1 MKDGQFFKVLANND
15 TGQARGHQGGMV
27 IPKAISEFFP
37 PIKFKPSAAQPT
49 ADVRL
54 SATLYCDGA
63 FVETAATRFQMQTWG
78 AKRSPEWRLTDN
90 LGQLRNRASEDDIL
104 VFEKDLL
111 EENAISLFLFTKA
124 SPQYAD
130 WLASTN
136 GKRWGVF
143 DKQNP
148 PISADETVKAEFEI
162 EEKLATA
169 PSAFNDERPLV
180 ASITMKRARD
190 RAFRLRLLGAYDFR
204 CAFTGRK
211 FLDPRRSNLVGIDAA
226 HIVPVAYNGSDD
238 PANGLPLSKDLHWA
252 FDRGLIGVDADRR
265 ISVPKAVSELG
276 GNEFLR
282 DLAGQPIRESNSA
295 RMRAVDEAFAW
306 HRENTLIK

>member
-1 MKDGQFFKVLANND
+1 MKDGQFFKILSNND

-27 IPKAISEFFP
+27 IPKAISQFFP
-37 PIKFKPSAAQPT
+37 PIEFKPSADQPT

-63 FVETAATRFQMQTWG
+63 FVGTAATQFQMQTWR

-111 EENAISLFLFTKA
+111 EENAISLFLITKA

-148 PISADETVKAEFEI
+148 PISADEIVRAESEI

-169 PSAFNDERPLV
+169 PSAFDDKRPLV
-180 ASITMKRARD
+180 ASVTMKHARD
-190 RAFRLRLLGAYDFR
+190 RAFRLLLLGAYDFR

-211 FLDPRRSNLVGIDAA
+211 FLDPRRPNLVGIDAA
-226 HIVPVAYNGSDD
+226 HIVPVASSGSDD

-252 FDRGLIGVDADRR
+252 FDRGLIGVDENRR
-265 ISVPKAVSELG
+265 ILVPNAVSVLG

-282 DLAGQPIRESNSA
+282 DLGGKPIFEANAQRL
-295 RMRAVDEAFAW
+295 RAVDEAFTW
-306 HRENTLIK
+306 HRQNILVQ

>member
-1 MKDGQFFKVLANND
+1 MG
-15 TGQARGHQGGMV
+15 
-27 IPKAISEFFP
+27 P
-37 PIKFKPSAAQPT
+37 
-49 ADVRL
+49 
-54 SATLYCDGA
+54 
-63 FVETAATRFQMQTWG
+63 
-78 AKRSPEWRLTDN
+78 
-90 LGQLRNRASEDDIL
+90 LRTRASENDVL
-104 VFEKDLL
+104 VFEKDLF
-111 EENAISLFLFTKA
+111 EENAISLFLVTKG
-124 SPQYAD
+124 SPSYEVIFAQ
-130 WLASTN
+130 TN
-136 GKRWGVF
+136 AKRWGVL
-143 DKQNP
+143 DADNP
-148 PISADETVKAEFEI
+148 PVSIQDIEKAETEIFEQ
-162 EEKLATA
+162 LDHA
-169 PSAFNDERPLV
+169 PSAFSADRQVNV
-180 ASITMKRARD
+180 SVTMRRARD
-190 RAFRLRLLGAYDFR
+190 RAFRLRLLETYDYR

-211 FLDPRRSNLVGIDAA
+211 FLDPRRSNFVGIDAA